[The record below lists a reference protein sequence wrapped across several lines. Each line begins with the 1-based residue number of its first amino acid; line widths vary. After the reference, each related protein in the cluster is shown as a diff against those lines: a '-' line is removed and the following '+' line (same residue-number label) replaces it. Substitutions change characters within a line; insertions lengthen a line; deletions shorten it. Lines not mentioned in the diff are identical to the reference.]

1 MPEFDRRCRVV
12 PTRSTGSMV
21 LTSPVLSSNQ
31 PGRRTTGGCDRR
43 LLLRGTLGAVIAGT
57 MPGLLAGCD
66 LPGRKPEADLE
77 PDPLAGL
84 LTDTVELARQ
94 YADAADALAEFSAVL
109 APIAAAHRA
118 HAEELSR
125 ITGIA
130 LSRPTPDPGTTPSGS
145 DVGVPGTPPTATPP
159 TGSMPPPVPPLDPAA
174 TLAALRAAEEAA
186 GAAAADA
193 CRAAP
198 AERAAVLGSIAAAR
212 ACHLEVLP

>member
-1 MPEFDRRCRVV
+1 
-12 PTRSTGSMV
+12 MV

-31 PGRRTTGGCDRR
+31 PVRRTAGGCGRRVM
-43 LLLRGTLGAVIAGT
+43 LRGALGAVIAGT
-57 MPGLLAGCD
+57 VPGLLAGCD
-66 LPGRKPEADLE
+66 LPGRKPEPDPE

-84 LTDTVELARQ
+84 LTDTVELAGQ
-94 YADAADALAEFSAVL
+94 YEDAADALAEFSAVL

-130 LSRPTPDPGTTPSGS
+130 LPTPSPDPGQTPSGPAA
-145 DVGVPGTPPTATPP
+145 GIPATPP
-159 TGSMPPPVPPLDPAA
+159 AGSMPPPTPPLDPAA
-174 TLAALRAAEEAA
+174 TLAALRTAEEAA

-198 AERAAVLGSIAAAR
+198 ADRAATLGSIAAAR
-212 ACHLEVLP
+212 ACHLAVLP